1 MQSFAVYTDP
11 YHGVLRLDLY
21 EFNGSPMNPMYIAYN
36 PPLML
41 PTQTMNPTTTETG
54 AAATTGASKRSIDGE
69 ELVLPLNKDAK
80 HIKRDTD
87 SKPIDATWVWWTGI
101 AMTVFGGAAY
111 LL

>member
-1 MQSFAVYTDP
+1 
-11 YHGVLRLDLY
+11 
-21 EFNGSPMNPMYIAYN
+21 
-36 PPLML
+36 ML
-41 PTQTMNPTTTETG
+41 PTQTMNPTATASG
-54 AAATTGASKRSIDGE
+54 AAAATGASKRSVDAE

-87 SKPIDATWVWWTGI
+87 SKPIDATWIWWTGI

>member
-1 MQSFAVYTDP
+1 
-11 YHGVLRLDLY
+11 L
-21 EFNGSPMNPMYIAYN
+21 
-36 PPLML
+36 
-41 PTQTMNPTTTETG
+41 NPTTTATG
-54 AAATTGASKRSIDGE
+54 AAATTGASKRSVGEE

-87 SKPIDATWVWWTGI
+87 SKPIDATWIWWTGI